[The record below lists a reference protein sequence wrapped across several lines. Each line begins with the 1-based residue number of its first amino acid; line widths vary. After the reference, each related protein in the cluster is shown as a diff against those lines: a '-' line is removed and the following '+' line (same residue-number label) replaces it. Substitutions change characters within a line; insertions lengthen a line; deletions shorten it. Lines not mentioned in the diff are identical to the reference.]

1 MVKCNYIFPF
11 KLIFIW
17 FIFKVI
23 SNFSVSKMIM
33 NNNYKYYNALFNIE
47 IIKKITYLKFHF
59 LNSINII
66 MRTKNCDNE

>member
-1 MVKCNYIFPF
+1 
-11 KLIFIW
+11 
-17 FIFKVI
+17 
-23 SNFSVSKMIM
+23 M